1 MNLSETN
8 RNGAV
13 VKFMDL
19 QLRHE
24 AAQEPEPVATGSSK
38 ETQIIAIY
46 GKGGIGKSFTLANL
60 SYMMAQQGKKVLLIG
75 CDPKSDTTSLLFG
88 GRACPTIIETSS
100 KKKLAGE
107 QVAIGDVCFK
117 RDGVFAMELGG
128 PEVGRGC
135 GGRGIIHG
143 FELLEKLGFHEW
155 GFDYVLLD
163 FLGDVVC
170 GGFGLPIARDMC
182 QKVIVVASND
192 LQSLYV
198 ANNVCSAVEYFRKLG
213 GNVGVAGMV
222 INKDDGTGEAA
233 AFAERVGIPVLS
245 AIPAHDDI
253 RRKSAS
259 YEIIGRP
266 GTQWGPLFE
275 TLAANVALAPPVR
288 PAPLNQDALLG
299 LFAAETVGRNVTLEP
314 ATTFDMCGKSE
325 TTRASLEV
333 IYDAA

>member
-1 MNLSETN
+1 MTTSPVQFIQKE
-8 RNGAV
+8 R
-13 VKFMDL
+13 
-19 QLRHE
+19 LRAE
-24 AAQEPEPVATGSSK
+24 AAVEPDPPATCPVTKS
-38 ETQIIAIY
+38 TQIIAIY

-60 SYMMAQQGKKVLLIG
+60 SYMMAQLGKKVLLIG

-88 GRACPTIIETSS
+88 GRATPTIIETSS
-100 KKKLAGE
+100 RKKLAGE
-107 QVAIGDVCFK
+107 PVTISDVCFK

-143 FELLEKLGFHEW
+143 FETLEKLGFHDW

-182 QKVIVVASND
+182 QKVIVVGSND

-222 INKDDGTGEAA
+222 INKDDGTGEAQ
-233 AFAERVGIPVLS
+233 AFAERAGIPVLS
-245 AIPAHDDI
+245 AIPAHEDI
-253 RRKSAS
+253 RRKSAA

-266 GTQWGPLFE
+266 GTQWAPLFE
-275 TLAANVALAPPVR
+275 QLATNVADAPPVR
-288 PAPLNQDALLG
+288 PKPLTQDALLG
-299 LFAAETVGRNVTLEP
+299 LFSGSAVGRDVVLEP
-314 ATTFDMCGKSE
+314 ATLSDMTGGIDLAKP
-325 TTRASLEV
+325 SLEV
-333 IYDAA
+333 VYDDAA